1 MALNVEAK
9 TLQQIP
15 MFSGI
20 DVGKLKLLAFA
31 GQRISCNTGEII
43 FRQND
48 MADAVYIVLDGE
60 VEIFRE
66 RADGRVRL
74 ARLGPGQLIGEI
86 GVLCERTRTATVE
99 AASELQVL
107 RIEKS
112 VFLDFVKELP
122 QLAISIIRELG
133 RRLDLMNEQL
143 ARSGTGDRR

>member
-1 MALNVEAK
+1 MALNVEAN

-31 GQRISCNTGEII
+31 GQRIACNQGEVI
-43 FRQND
+43 FRQD
-48 MADAVYIVLDGE
+48 EASDAVYIVLEGE
-60 VEIFRE
+60 VDIFRE
-66 RADGRVRL
+66 RAEGKIRL

-86 GVLCERTRTATVE
+86 GVLCDRTRTATVE
-99 AASELQVL
+99 AATGLQVL
-107 RIEKS
+107 RIEKA
-112 VFLDFVKELP
+112 VFLDFVHELP

-143 ARSGTGDRR
+143 ARSGTAPH

>member
-1 MALNVEAK
+1 
-9 TLQQIP
+9 
-15 MFSGI
+15 
-20 DVGKLKLLAFA
+20 
-31 GQRISCNTGEII
+31 
-43 FRQND
+43 